1 MYNNKWKQFNGKL
14 PEYPCG
20 TPYYKRLGSF
30 YVGGINT
37 LTTNPNFRRLGLGKQ
52 KTSDA
57 STIWTADARAA
68 VRGVAV
74 DSSGNVY
81 TCGDR
86 FPGDTVEPE
95 STIRKWDKNGVLI
108 WRVPTSETG
117 NCTVHDIAV
126 DSLGNV
132 YTAAVN
138 CGGLGLEATSRK
150 FDSNGNQVLWVG
162 AYTQNIDY
170 GIDVDSSGNFY
181 VGSKREVTGT
191 TRKYDGTK
199 TGQKGD
205 ASGANSAIIWVV
217 DHGADVFC
225 LRVDSS
231 GNVYTGGARTAGN
244 ITTRKYDTNGNLI
257 WSVDH
262 GASVLGIAV
271 DNLGNVYTGGV
282 RTGNLT
288 TRKYDSSGNLIWSV
302 DHGAQ
307 VNSVAV
313 DPLGNVYTGGATTNT
328 ITTRK
333 YNSSGTLIWSAD
345 HRGSNFDTTGIYSV
359 AVDQTGYFT

>member
-30 YVGGINT
+30 YVGGESYR
-37 LTTNPNFRRLGLGKQ
+37 FGKQ

-57 STIWTADARAA
+57 STIWTADTRAT

-74 DSSGNVY
+74 DSLGNVY
-81 TCGDR
+81 SCGAR

-95 STIRKWDKNGVLI
+95 STIRKWDKNGVLV

-117 NCTVHDIAV
+117 NCLVHDIAV

-162 AYTQNIDY
+162 AFTQNIDW
-170 GIDVDSSGNFY
+170 GIDVGSSGNFY
-181 VGSKREVTGT
+181 VGSKRDGNLT

-199 TGQKGD
+199 TGQKGN
-205 ASGANSAIIWVV
+205 ASGVNSAIIWAK

-231 GNVYTGGARTAGN
+231 ENVYTGGARTGN
-244 ITTRKYDTNGNLI
+244 LTTRKYDTNGNLI

-271 DNLGNVYTGGV
+271 DSSGNVYTGGV
-282 RTGNLT
+282 RTNNLT

-313 DPLGNVYTGGATTNT
+313 DPLGNVYTGGVTTNS

-333 YNSSGTLIWSAD
+333 YDSSGNLIWSAD
-345 HRGSNFDTTGIYSV
+345 HRSNPFDTTGIWSV